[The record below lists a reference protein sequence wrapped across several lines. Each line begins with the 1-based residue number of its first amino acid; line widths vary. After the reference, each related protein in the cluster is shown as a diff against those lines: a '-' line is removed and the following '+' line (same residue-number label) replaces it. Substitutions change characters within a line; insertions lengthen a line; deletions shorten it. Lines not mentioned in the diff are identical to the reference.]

1 VKVFNVSRHRN
12 LLLADSYLAT
22 ARAIAKAHPGW
33 IDDRSSNWAYSEHRR
48 LLRAAYDF
56 LVAAELGLLAGR
68 VRWLAQ
74 ASEMNVT
81 YAWSRFDRLNAGTT
95 SVEEGGR
102 A

>member
-1 VKVFNVSRHRN
+1 MNVSRHQN
-12 LLLADSYLAT
+12 LVLADAYLRA

-33 IDDRSSNWAYSEHRR
+33 IDGRSSNWAYSEHRR

-81 YAWSRFDRLNAGTT
+81 YAWSRFDRLNGSEPSFAK
-95 SVEEGGR
+95 GG
-102 A
+102 AA